1 LPAISPSQIDSV
13 VFLYTTVDAAKQH
26 ARSGGT
32 AFLIGLPVHG
42 TSEERWIVFAVS
54 CRHVVWETACP
65 VMRVNRRDGGEPDV
79 FDLDQNDWI
88 PHPTDDL
95 AIIPVAGAVS
105 VSGVELSS
113 VIHKISYVPCDNF
126 VDEAFLRNHDVSPGE
141 DAYMIGRFLNWQGK
155 EEGQPALRFGN
166 LSMMA
171 QPLWNGVLKREQ
183 EGFAVEMRSRTGFS
197 GSPVFIYGTAFNQL
211 KERFGGRHIFFG
223 LLGVN
228 WGYIYERDIDGN
240 GTTENTWLNGVVP
253 TWKIRELLE
262 MPKIKSV
269 IAESEA
275 TARRLFPPKDD
286 PATVAAEGSERPAT
300 PIEGHDQ
307 HKG

>member
-1 LPAISPSQIDSV
+1 M
-13 VFLYTTVDAAKQH
+13 
-26 ARSGGT
+26 
-32 AFLIGLPVHG
+32 
-42 TSEERWIVFAVS
+42 FAVS

-166 LSMMA
+166 LS
-171 QPLWNGVLKREQ
+171 
-183 EGFAVEMRSRTGFS
+183 GFS